1 MANRSETATE
11 SEATATAAA
20 PAEAPAKSGGAAGWM
35 PLIVMIV
42 LMPAL
47 AFAMTQ
53 FVLVPKL
60 KKGLGVSAS
69 AESSA
74 PAAEGGGGGGE
85 GDSKGAAKTKKEGS
99 NSKKES
105 VSMNKLLVNV
115 AGTMG
120 ARYLLV
126 SLSVVGGGS
135 NFKAEM
141 ESHDAQLRD
150 MAQSAL
156 STKNLTDLEKPGARN
171 LIRNELI
178 SGFNNILGDG
188 TVEEIYFPEFAIQ

>member
-1 MANRSETATE
+1 MAANRTE
-11 SEATATAAA
+11 SSTGTEEAAA
-20 PAEAPAKSGGAAGWM
+20 PAAAASAAAPAASGGIKAWL

-47 AFAMTQ
+47 AFAMTN

-60 KKGLGVSAS
+60 QKGLGISGAS
-69 AESSA
+69 AAATTTEA
-74 PAAEGGGGGGE
+74 PGKPKKE
-85 GDSKGAAKTKKEGS
+85 GAATKKET
-99 NSKKES
+99 
-105 VSMNKLLVNV
+105 VPMTKLLVNV

-126 SLSVVGGGS
+126 SLSVVGS
-135 NFKAEM
+135 SADFKAQM
-141 ESHDAQLRD
+141 EEHDAQLRD

-156 STKNLTDLEKPGARN
+156 STKTLADLEKPGARN
-171 LIRNELI
+171 MIRNELL